1 MTEEDARAL
10 LGASAGIDAAAGQ
23 EQAAA
28 AAPHAAMVL
37 VQDNAAAME
46 WVFVPE
52 LLAMLITTA
61 LPETEPMYTPE
72 KNMAFAEKLAIVA
85 AKRGWN
91 VGSTPE
97 IALGI
102 AAVGFMAPAY
112 MVYQHRK
119 AVAAA
124 VERAEREKGANA
136 HLGASDG
143 S

>member
-1 MTEEDARAL
+1 MTPEEAQAL
-10 LGASAGIDAAAGQ
+10 LGGASQIDAAAGQ

-28 AAPHAAMVL
+28 GGMASGMVL
-37 VQDNAAAME
+37 VERQNAALE
-46 WVFVPE
+46 WLFVPE

-61 LPETEPMYTPE
+61 LPETEPMYTAE
-72 KNMAFAEKLAIVA
+72 KNLAVAEKLAIVA
-85 AKRGWN
+85 EKRGWN

-112 MVYQHRK
+112 MAYQHRK
-119 AVAAA
+119 AL
-124 VERAEREKGANA
+124 AELRQKEKDAGRP
-136 HLGASDG
+136 LGAADG